1 MPNYSVSEAKAK
13 FSEVLEAAAN
23 GEDVIVTRHGKPYIK
38 LISVEPKVVDPF
50 DWAELDALVDSLPK
64 MDISAADL
72 IRQMRDEGY

>member
-1 MPNYSVSEAKAK
+1 MLSYSVAEAKAK

-23 GEDVIVTRHGKPYIK
+23 GEDVTVTRHGKPYVK
-38 LISVEPKVVDPF
+38 LVRIEPKARGTF
-50 DWAELDALVDSLPK
+50 NWAELDALVESMPK